1 MLRTAKHELDRRSGS
16 PFCKGMAL
24 LTAVAAAALVIYAA
38 TEILVLL
45 R

>member
-1 MLRTAKHELDRRSGS
+1 MLQTAKHEVDRRCES

-24 LTAVAAAALVIYAA
+24 LTAVVAAALVIYAA